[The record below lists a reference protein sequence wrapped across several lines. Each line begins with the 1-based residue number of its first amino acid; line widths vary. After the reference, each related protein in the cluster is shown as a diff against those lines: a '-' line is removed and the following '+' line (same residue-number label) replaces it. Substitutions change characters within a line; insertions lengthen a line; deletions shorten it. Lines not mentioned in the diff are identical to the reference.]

1 MITQFEA
8 IRLGL
13 LEIVAQT
20 EKWGEQMHSWA
31 EWATILGEEYGEFCE
46 AVNET
51 VLNNANK
58 PELGGYKN
66 MLKEAT
72 HTAAVAVQILE
83 KLIEQCRQ
91 MEGEAGNDEQGRN
104 SKNLQG
110 V

>member
-1 MITQFEA
+1 MGTKWVA
-8 IRLGL
+8 IQLVL
-13 LEIVAQT
+13 LERVAQT
-20 EKWGEQMHSWA
+20 KKWGEQNHSWA
-31 EWATILGEEYGEFCE
+31 EWVTILGEEYGEFCE

-66 MLKEAT
+66 MVKEAT

-91 MEGEAGNDEQGRN
+91 MEEEANNDEQGRN
-104 SKNLQG
+104 SKNL
-110 V
+110 